1 MAQSLWDAA
10 ADLIKITETHPF
22 LIAMIDGTLHLD
34 NFRYYV
40 IQDALYLTDFRFCL
54 ETLASKMK
62 LEMTDDDS
70 TYKEA
75 SIQLVKQLAIGNE
88 ESEKEL
94 HRSFFTQWDI
104 DDSDATS
111 MPNTLLYT
119 SYMMRV
125 VSTRP
130 YAEGMAVILPCY
142 WVYMHVG
149 KCMLK
154 LREELGTSVTR
165 PAQSDQWIDTYASD
179 EFEKVVH
186 SFIELVDKAAKE
198 ADEETLC
205 KMKEHFGMCCKLEY
219 MFWTQAET
227 LMKWPEFKEESE

>member
-1 MAQSLWDAA
+1 
-10 ADLIKITETHPF
+10 
-22 LIAMIDGTLHLD
+22 
-34 NFRYYV
+34 
-40 IQDALYLTDFRFCL
+40 
-54 ETLASKMK
+54 MK

-165 PAQSDQWIDTYASD
+165 PAQLDQWIDTYASD

-205 KMKEHFGMCCKLEY
+205 KMKEHFVMCCKLEY